1 MEKEAEKVEATEPE
15 TEKKAGD
22 GGTEKKAGDGG
33 TEEKAIAVECRE
45 QAPVLNIAACCR
57 IREYGESSGNG
68 KSRQF
73 VYSRFRIWRAYQHPR
88 FNSSFKSMKFLRNS
102 HHVVAGCNSGEVK
115 VVDLN
120 SNRVIQNGISHRF
133 AVSNLQCVSG
143 HDTAMVLSSNNR
155 EVMLWRDAYSLS
167 EGAIHSFE
175 ECKLARCSN
184 AGDIVAATHTR
195 LNQIRL
201 FDVQTCRHMQKFTH
215 PFQLPAR
222 VIDANL
228 MIHFHPLDTLFLC
241 HGILWDR
248 RTSTSPVHRFEQNRG
263 GGFHPSGNEVIINS
277 GIWDLRSFKQLRSS
291 PLLDQTRITFN
302 AGGDVIYA
310 FLNSRGADFGPG
322 FLTLDA
328 KDYSLFAKVKLRD
341 PVTVTDFAV
350 DPTDS
355 VLGLTTLSHR
365 GQGTAVTY
373 QIGRQGDRTDRVDNR
388 TLVETS
394 DNESTSEEDDQ
405 STSDEED
412 DD

>member
-1 MEKEAEKVEATEPE
+1 MEKEAEKVDATEPE
-15 TEKKAGD
+15 PEPQPEPEPEMEKKAGD
-22 GGTEKKAGDGG
+22 GGTEKKAV
-33 TEEKAIAVECRE
+33 AVECRE

-57 IREYGESSGNG
+57 LREYGESSGTG

-102 HHVVAGCNSGEVK
+102 HHVVAGCYSGEVK
-115 VVDLN
+115 FVDLN

-143 HDTAMVLSSNNR
+143 HDKTLVLSSNSR

-184 AGDIVAATHTR
+184 AGDLVAATHTR

-201 FDVQTCRHMQKFTH
+201 FDIQTCRHMQKFTH
-215 PFQLPAR
+215 PFQLARR
-222 VIDANL
+222 VIDANF

-241 HGILWDR
+241 HGILWDS
-248 RTSTSPVHRFEQNRG
+248 RTSTSPVHRFEQITDYRG

-277 GIWDLRSFKQLRSS
+277 GIWDLRSFKQLHSS
-291 PLLDQTRITFN
+291 SLLDQTRITFN
-302 AGGDVIYA
+302 AGDDVIYA
-310 FLNSRGADFGPG
+310 FLNSRGAEDNNFGPG

-328 KDYSLFAKVKLRD
+328 KDYSLFAKVQLRD

-388 TLVETS
+388 ILVEY
-394 DNESTSEEDDQ
+394 EDDERILV
-405 STSDEED
+405 EED